1 MQFSVV
7 FRHMEPSDAL
17 KAYARERMDRVRK
30 YLPDPIACHVVF
42 STERHNHRV
51 DVNFQL
57 HNGLTVA
64 GHETT
69 ENMYS
74 SIDLVIAKIE
84 RQVRKYKGKVEEQR
98 VRPHHVEPLP
108 WSHSIVEEAFGGE
121 PESSREPEPAYSRR
135 EDRVVPRR
143 ADERWPTRSPSST
156 WPTQTVL
163 VFRSTDADG
172 RIAVVYRR
180 DDGKYGLIETP
191 RWREIAAGAPA
202 PRPRAVRRDRDTV
215 GATEP

>member
-17 KAYARERMDRVRK
+17 KSYARERMDRVRK
-30 YLPDPIACHVVF
+30 YLPDPIGCHVVF

-84 RQVRKYKGKVEEQR
+84 RQVRRYKGKVEEQR

-108 WSHSIVEEAFGGE
+108 WSHSVVEEAFAKAN
-121 PESSREPEPAYSRR
+121 PESTAAEHAEYNVERTESFHANPMS
-135 EDRVVPRR
+135 V
-143 ADERWPTRSPSST
+143 ADAIAQLNLAH
-156 WPTQTVL
+156 QTVL
-163 VFRSTDADG
+163 VFRSTEADG

-191 RWREIAAGAPA
+191 AMA
-202 PRPRAVRRDRDTV
+202 
-215 GATEP
+215 

>member
-7 FRHMEPSDAL
+7 FRHMEASDAL

-30 YLPDPIACHVVF
+30 YMPDPIGCHVVF

-108 WSHSIVEEAFGGE
+108 WSHSIVEEAVAAQ
-121 PESSREPEPAYSRR
+121 PESPPAATHGYSVERT
-135 EDRVVPRR
+135 ESFHANPMTV
-143 ADERWPTRSPSST
+143 ADAIAQLNLAHE
-156 WPTQTVL
+156 TVL
-163 VFRSTDADG
+163 VFRSTEADG

-191 RWREIAAGAPA
+191 ASS
-202 PRPRAVRRDRDTV
+202 
-215 GATEP
+215 